1 MKFSLLIPALLLMA
15 SLDMAATQGTLID
28 KREVQTLAAYVCMN
42 PACNYGIP
50 KTFFKREFSDEKVE
64 TLLKNKSTPILEPFK
79 KNDTTFRAALELR
92 EGGKIAFNKLTV
104 EVIEKKIRRP
114 RLFQQI

>member
-1 MKFSLLIPALLLMA
+1 MNASGKINFSIKWT
-15 SLDMAATQGTLID
+15 S
-28 KREVQTLAAYVCMN
+28 
-42 PACNYGIP
+42 
-50 KTFFKREFSDEKVE
+50 KREFSDEEVE

-104 EVIEKKIRRP
+104 EVIKKG
-114 RLFQQI
+114 